1 LFSREKKRT
10 QKNKKELLGFMGKPF
25 VLFRKSIFYFIL
37 LTFIYFSSFDFLSFS
52 LKNKKTKKKIQ
63 KKILFKTW
71 KKNIF
76 EILFLL

>member
-1 LFSREKKRT
+1 
-10 QKNKKELLGFMGKPF
+10 MGKPF